1 MDGDPEDR
9 AGAEHAESERGRNG
23 LGHLH
28 QGLGLQGP
36 FLLSLAVDA
45 QGYPHYF
52 VRGLG
57 IPVDHPAANGYVEIV
72 TSSETKPLIR
82 LRGRSIMALVL
93 APEVPLD
100 RWLNALDAQ
109 MDRSPNF
116 FDARPV
122 VVDLGSVPREQP
134 GVAHFLQ
141 LLEQRGIRII
151 GTEGAHPSWEG
162 IEAWGRPLPVSSKPG
177 REIAAPES
185 QPNQVATQPEPAGE
199 AVAAS
204 GEANTLLIDQPI
216 RSGQS
221 VVFERGDITVLG
233 SVASG
238 AEVMAG
244 GSVHIYGTLR
254 GRAIAGLSGHPGA
267 RIFCSRLQ
275 AELLAIDGVYQT
287 ADDMPAKVLG
297 KPVQAWLDGEQMK
310 ISVLD

>member
-1 MDGDPEDR
+1 
-9 AGAEHAESERGRNG
+9 
-23 LGHLH
+23 
-28 QGLGLQGP
+28 
-36 FLLSLAVDA
+36 
-45 QGYPHYF
+45 
-52 VRGLG
+52 
-57 IPVDHPAANGYVEIV
+57 V
-72 TSSETKPLIR
+72 TTHETKSLIR

-93 APEVPLD
+93 APEVPLND
-100 RWLNALDAQ
+100 WLIALDAQ

-122 VVDLGSVPREQP
+122 VVDLGSVPREQK
-134 GVAHFLQ
+134 GVAQFLQ

-162 IEAWGRPLPVSSKPG
+162 IEAWGRPLPVSAKPG
-177 REIAAPES
+177 REITVPEPIAPPSAPIKAAPH
-185 QPNQVATQPEPAGE
+185 EPAHAGP
-199 AVAAS
+199 AHT
-204 GEANTLLIDQPI
+204 EANTLLIDHPV

-221 VVFERGDITVLG
+221 IVFERGDITVLG

-254 GRAIAGLSGHPGA
+254 GRAVAGLAGHPGA
-267 RIFCSRLQ
+267 RIFCSKLQ

-287 ADDMPAKVLG
+287 ADGMPAKALG